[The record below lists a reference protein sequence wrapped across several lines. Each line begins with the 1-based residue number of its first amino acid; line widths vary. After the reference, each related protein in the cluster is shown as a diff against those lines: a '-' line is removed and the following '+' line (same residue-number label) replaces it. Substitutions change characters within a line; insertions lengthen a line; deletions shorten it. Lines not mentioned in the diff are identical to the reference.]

1 MVENLEVV
9 VVIINAN
16 MSIETTRAH
25 VRDLAFVNVNVNMMI
40 IVIVV
45 TVMTVNLGIEMMIG
59 MIGMIDL
66 EAGMMSVL
74 EVEMMIDQ
82 GMIVD
87 IVRRV
92 ESIC

>member
-16 MSIETTRAH
+16 MSIEITRAH

-59 MIGMIDL
+59 MIDL

-92 ESIC
+92 VSIC